1 MGGSIVTKI
10 ILTGLLVVTAFLFTG
25 QSAKAEWLCSA
36 NQCVWV
42 NYDVDEPA
50 YALAW
55 GPPVRPACYWK
66 QGIFGRWKM
75 ICP

>member
-1 MGGSIVTKI
+1 MRKI
-10 ILTGLLVVTAFLFTG
+10 ILTGSLVLAAFLFTG

-50 YALAW
+50 YALTW
-55 GPPVRPACYWK
+55 GPPVRPSCYWK

>member
-1 MGGSIVTKI
+1 LIVRKI
-10 ILTGLLVVTAFLFTG
+10 FLTGLLVAAAILFTG
-25 QSAKAEWLCSA
+25 QSAKAEWLCSS

-50 YALAW
+50 YAVAW
-55 GPPVRPACYWK
+55 GPPVRPSCYWK

>member
-1 MGGSIVTKI
+1 MSKI
-10 ILTGLLVVTAFLFTG
+10 ILTNLLVAAAFLFSG
-25 QSAKAEWLCSA
+25 QSAKAEWLCSP

-50 YALAW
+50 YAVAW
-55 GPPVRPACYWK
+55 GPPVRPSCYWK

>member
-1 MGGSIVTKI
+1 MGGSIVSKI
-10 ILTGLLVVTAFLFTG
+10 VFAGLVIVTALLFTG
-25 QSAKAEWLCSA
+25 QSAKAEWLCSP

-55 GPPVRPACYWK
+55 GPPVRPSCYWK

>member
-1 MGGSIVTKI
+1 MVTKI
-10 ILTGLLVVTAFLFTG
+10 ILTGLVVLAAFLFTG

-42 NYDVDEPA
+42 TYDVDEPA
-50 YALAW
+50 YASAW
-55 GPPVRPACYWK
+55 GPPVRPSCYWK